1 MDWEVTEADW
11 ERIRVE
17 LRARWGKL
25 TDEDLAA
32 VACRREMLLGRL
44 REGYGLTAERAEAEL
59 RNWERH
65 QEPIEPARPAK

>member
-25 TDEDLAA
+25 TDEDLGA
-32 VACRREMLLGRL
+32 VAGRRELLLGRL